1 MKKVLILIGLVVTAL
16 LGLLLGVVLLINPN
30 QFKPM
35 LVEQTKATTGLD
47 IAIDGDIHWRVFP
60 SIGLQ
65 LGNTVLRN
73 PNGFSSPEMFKI
85 DQIGIDIAFFP
96 LLTKHLKLGKIRLN
110 GPEVYLETLK
120 DGRSNLDTIIAT
132 LKNGNQLTEYQQATP
147 GVQTVVS
154 HSKPAQPDPE
164 VNLDE
169 IPESRHSIISNW
181 TMSVAGV
188 EVTNGRL
195 DIRNQ
200 QSAKVTEVY
209 DVNFDMSQ
217 FELEKW
223 TSIQFSARVIDG
235 ALQVLTKG
243 VFQINV
249 DLTLQNIAI
258 SDIKV
263 DSTVEGESIAHSP
276 LSIALLAD
284 TTYDLYKKEVR
295 VSLNQLSVND
305 TQIDGSMLV
314 QLTDKPKITI
324 DLHNRDL
331 DLDAL
336 FSKPVINASEAA
348 QPSNLPPESVPDQP
362 VAVTHLDAPSV
373 SVAAHDTIPSEP
385 DLSVLSQLDLTA
397 KITLDRVKAN
407 QVEMKNVSLQFAIKH
422 GMVLLNTFKA
432 HLYQGSLLVSGQ
444 LDTRQSPATYRINNT
459 ISGVQIQPLLMAL
472 AGKNILEGTGNIV
485 ANLQG
490 SSLIPSKS
498 KRNIHGTAE
507 LKVTNGAVKGIN
519 VAQMIRTNYARIKG
533 STVSGSRVQKTDFSA
548 LTATFRIANGE
559 MHTSDLSLYSPL
571 LRVEGEGRANYI
583 EKNLNL
589 LIRTSLVGS
598 LEGQGG
604 KSADELKDITIPMK
618 VSGDWDNLKYK
629 LVVDD
634 VLKEKAKKELNRGL
648 DKLDGKIK
656 DEKTR
661 EAVKSILGSF
671 LK

>member
-169 IPESRHSIISNW
+169 IPESRRSIISNW

-490 SSLIPSKS
+490 SSLIPSKA

>member
-30 QFKPM
+30 QFKSM

-73 PNGFSSPEMFKI
+73 PNGFSSPELFKI

-96 LLTKHLKLGKIRLN
+96 LLAKHLKLGKIRLN

-132 LKNGNQLTEYQQATP
+132 LKNGNQLTEQQQVSP
-147 GVQTVVS
+147 ELQPVVS
-154 HSKPAQPDPE
+154 LSTPAQPAPE
-164 VNLDE
+164 ENLDE
-169 IPESRHSIISNW
+169 IPASRRPINSNW

-209 DVNFDMSQ
+209 DVNFEMSQ

-223 TSIQFSARVIDG
+223 TSMQFSARVIDG
-235 ALQVLTKG
+235 GLQVLTKG
-243 VFQINV
+243 AFQVNV
-249 DLTLQNIAI
+249 DLRLQNIAI
-258 SDIKV
+258 SDIKIE
-263 DSTVEGESIAHSP
+263 STVDGESIASSP

-305 TQIDGSMLV
+305 IQIDGSILV
-314 QLTDKPKITI
+314 KLADKPKIMI

-331 DLDAL
+331 DLDTL
-336 FSKPVINASEAA
+336 FSKPVISASEVS
-348 QPSNLPPESVPDQP
+348 QRSNLPAESVPEQP
-362 VAVTHLDAPSV
+362 ATVTHIDVSSV
-373 SVAAHDTIPSEP
+373 SSAHDTSPSEP

-397 KITLDRVKAN
+397 QITLDRFKAN
-407 QVEMKNVSLQFAIKH
+407 QVEMKNASLQFAIKH
-422 GMVLLNTFKA
+422 GVVVLNTLKA
-432 HLYQGSLLVSGQ
+432 NLYQGSLQVNGQ
-444 LDTRQSPATYRINNT
+444 LDARQSPATYRIHKT

-472 AGKNILEGTGNIV
+472 ADRNILEGTGNIV

-490 SSLIPSKS
+490 SSLIPSKA
-498 KRNIHGTAE
+498 KRNIRGTAE

-533 STVSGSRVQKTDFSA
+533 SAVSGSSVQKTDFSA
-548 LTATFRIANGE
+548 LTATFQIANGE
-559 MHTSDLSLYSPL
+559 MRTSDLSLYSPL
-571 LRVEGEGRANYI
+571 LRVQGEGRANYI

-618 VSGDWDNLKYK
+618 VSGDWDDLKYK

-634 VLKEKAKKELNRGL
+634 VLKDKAKKELNRSL

>member
-169 IPESRHSIISNW
+169 IPESRRSIISNW

-490 SSLIPSKS
+490 SSLIPSKA

-533 STVSGSRVQKTDFSA
+533 STVSGGRVQKTDFSA